1 VDFFASDGAERFAR
15 VGGRSLE
22 RPIAAADVE
31 VIDL

>member
-1 VDFFASDGAERFAR
+1 LASDSAERFAR
-15 VGGRSLE
+15 VGSRFLE